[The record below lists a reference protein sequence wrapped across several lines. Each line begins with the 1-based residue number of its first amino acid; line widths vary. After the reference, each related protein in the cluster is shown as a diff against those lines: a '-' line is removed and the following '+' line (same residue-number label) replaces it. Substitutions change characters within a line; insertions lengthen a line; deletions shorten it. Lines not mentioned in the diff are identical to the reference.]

1 MEQLLKMPCVS
12 SSAKL
17 IGYSSL
23 LAAVGVPVVVL
34 PLCTLSLSVTCALC
48 SRVARSFT

>member
-1 MEQLLKMPCVS
+1 MVRLLKMPCVS
-12 SSAKL
+12 SSVKL

-23 LAAVGVPVVVL
+23 LAVAAVPVVVL

-48 SRVARSFT
+48 SRLAKSFI